1 MDQLMVTTIVCQ
13 AEMFKNAAAQLE
25 AIIDLIPEDQVRYSS
40 CAWVYAWM

>member
-25 AIIDLIPEDQVRYSS
+25 AIIDLIPEDQVPYCVRVRVN
-40 CAWVYAWM
+40 A